1 MNPVMPQAP
10 TPDTLAQQVNPTF
23 LNDAA
28 LLGDPQVF
36 DAAAVAAFAR
46 PKALR
51 EIFQNYAPSLD
62 GAVDKLG
69 RALLL
74 LYTQTRDVR
83 EKIGDEAHRDL
94 EQRVRDV
101 FRSLGD
107 TLSLLREH
115 GDQLAPDG
123 LRPA

>member
-1 MNPVMPQAP
+1 MDQSP
-10 TPDTLAQQVNPTF
+10 TPETLAQQVNPAF

-28 LLGDPQVF
+28 LLGDTQVF
-36 DAAAVAAFAR
+36 DAAAVAAFAK

-51 EIFQNYAPSLD
+51 EILQNYAPTLD

-83 EKIGDEAHRDL
+83 DKIGDDAHRDL

-101 FRSLGD
+101 FRALGD
-107 TLSLLREH
+107 ALILLREH
-115 GDQLAPDG
+115 GDQLSSPG
-123 LRPA
+123 LRPS